1 MPEDQNRYVISVG
14 ILPEL
19 LSLREAVLKSV
30 GYEVFT
36 AVRLQD
42 ALSRVREGSCAVLL
56 LCYSVPAEW
65 RKQLI
70 HEFREN
76 CPRGRIVAITDRII
90 AEIPKQVDELIF
102 GLEGA
107 EALINA
113 IRGNEDSASTST
125 IT

>member
-1 MPEDQNRYVISVG
+1 MAALQNRCVVSIG
-14 ILPEL
+14 TLPEL
-19 LSLREAVLKSV
+19 LSLREAVLQSV

-36 AVRLQD
+36 SLRLQD
-42 ALSRVREGSCAVLL
+42 ALSRIREGCCGVLL

-70 HEFREN
+70 HEFRES
-76 CPRGRIVAITDRII
+76 CPGRRIVAITDRMI

-107 EALINA
+107 EALIDA
-113 IRGNEDSASTST
+113 IRGNEP
-125 IT
+125 

>member
-1 MPEDQNRYVISVG
+1 MPEHRDLCVISVG
-14 ILPEL
+14 TLPEL

-36 AVRLQD
+36 TMRPQD
-42 ALSRVREGSCAVLL
+42 AVSRIRQSSCGVLL

-70 HEFREN
+70 QEFRES
-76 CPRGRIVAITDRII
+76 CPQGRIVAITDRIV
-90 AEIPKQVDELIF
+90 AEVPKQVDELIF

-107 EALINA
+107 EALIDA
-113 IRGNEDSASTST
+113 IRGSEA
-125 IT
+125 